1 MNLKKSIAI
10 VIIFIIVVI
19 NSTLVFAS
27 SNDIDGDVEMNTGFD
42 VEDYDKETEE
52 YIKSS
57 MGIKL
62 LTTEKTGTFIDNF
75 DVNENGDIVVAF
87 EVVSFEVPV
96 EKPICVYNSQ
106 GEFQY
111 GYMVSAYGV
120 IGAEWDGENIII
132 YSVRGDR
139 LLLVDKYANVLD
151 VKGVLLTQQSNT
163 YANKILYS
171 TEQIVGSDNYK
182 LKHSKII
189 KIDEEGN
196 KSVII
201 DKSKS
206 YIFYNIFI
214 ILFVAL
220 LSIFVIIGLVKAFR
234 DARYY

>member
-1 MNLKKSIAI
+1 MNLKKSLAI

-42 VEDYDKETEE
+42 VEENEGLILD
-52 YIKSS
+52 SL
-57 MGIKL
+57 GLKL
-62 LTTEKTGTFIDNF
+62 LTSEKNAPFINNF

-87 EVVSFEVPV
+87 EGPIT
-96 EKPICVYNSQ
+96 EKPVCVYNSL

-111 GYMVSAYGV
+111 GYTIIDYGI

-151 VKGVLLTQQSNT
+151 VKGVLFTQRSNT

-220 LSIFVIIGLVKAFR
+220 LSIFVIIGLVKAFQ